1 MRIAIVK
8 LSALGDIVHSMIVL
22 QFIKKFNEDISIDWI
37 VEDRFKNLVDNH
49 PHIDNVYTVHLKEAK
64 KKLLFSLILK
74 DIQKLRKLPSYDL
87 VVDMQGLIKSAI
99 ISKLIPSISTLG
111 FDSASSREKYASIF
125 YNKTFK
131 IGYEENVIKR
141 NFELIKFALSL
152 PFNFDTLQSKSPF
165 LFSNNEHQNSS
176 LSKSKKNVVIIPG
189 ASNPSKQYPVKKIAK
204 LTQMIDVNFIIIWGN
219 EAEKILADEINIIS
233 PKVKVSNHLSI
244 NALISLFSKVDLVI
258 GGDTGPTHLAWA
270 LNIPSIT
277 LFGSTP
283 GYRNIL
289 SSKKNK
295 IIESKS
301 DVNPFKINKKDYS
314 IQDIEVDEVCNL
326 TNSLLN
332 RKNQ

>member
-8 LSALGDIVHSMIVL
+8 LSAMGDIIHSMIVL
-22 QFIKKFNEDISIDWI
+22 QFIKNFNEEISIDWI
-37 VEDRFKNLVDNH
+37 IEDRFKNLVDNH
-49 PHIDNVYTVHLKEAK
+49 PHIDNVYTVQITEAK
-64 KKLLFSLILK
+64 QKLSFSLILK
-74 DIQKLRKLPSYDL
+74 DMQKLRKLPRYDL

-99 ISKLIPSISTLG
+99 ISRLIPSISTLG
-111 FDSASSREKYASIF
+111 FDSASSREKLASIF

-131 IGYEENVIKR
+131 IGYEENVVKR

-152 PFNFDTLQSKSPF
+152 PYNFDTLQRKLPF
-165 LFSNNEHQNSS
+165 LFCNNAYQNSS
-176 LSKSKKNVVIIPG
+176 LSRSKKNVVIIPG

-233 PKVKVSNHLSI
+233 PKVKISNHLSL
-244 NALISLFSKVDLVI
+244 NALISLVSRVDLVI

-314 IQDIEVDEVCNL
+314 IQDIEVDEVFNL
-326 TNSLLN
+326 AKSLLN
-332 RKNQ
+332 QKNQ